1 MRILVLHGVK
11 AAPVVLA
18 ALALAGCSSWWPFG
32 SSGGADRPR
41 WPSDAVVYK
50 CDAGKQL
57 VVQYLDGGKS
67 AMVYFPE
74 REFRL
79 DPVVAASGARYS
91 NGRTTLF
98 TQGDEAFL
106 DDGGQ
111 RTHADCTRAPK

>member
-1 MRILVLHGVK
+1 VK
-11 AAPVVLA
+11 AAPVALA

-32 SSGGADRPR
+32 STAPADRPR

-57 VVQYLDGGKS
+57 VVRYLDGGKS

-79 DPVVAASGARYS
+79 DPIIAASGARYS
-91 NGRTTLF
+91 NGRTTLY
-98 TQGDEAFL
+98 TQGDEASL
-106 DDGGQ
+106 EEDGQ
-111 RTHADCTRAPK
+111 RLFADCKRAAR